1 MNNDMNDLNYDN
13 DISAII
19 IKIDEIENNIEC
31 IYKFNKENNNTI
43 ANLLKNEK
51 NKRQKYIE
59 ILSNYI
65 KNNDDELYTIK
76 LLIFNIYVVI
86 ILLFIIKI
94 KNIYLN
100 NHLIP

>member
-1 MNNDMNDLNYDN
+1 MNNDLNDFNYDN

-76 LLIFNIYVVI
+76 LLVFNIYVII
-86 ILLFIIKI
+86 ILFMQ
-94 KNIYLN
+94 IYF
-100 NHLIP
+100 

>member
-1 MNNDMNDLNYDN
+1 MNIDLNDNNN

-31 IYKFNKENNNTI
+31 IYRFNKENNNTI
-43 ANLLKNEK
+43 ANLLKYEK

-59 ILSNYI
+59 ILNNYI

-76 LLIFNIYVVI
+76 LLVFNIYVII
-86 ILLFIIKI
+86 ILFMQ
-94 KNIYLN
+94 IYFK
-100 NHLIP
+100 